1 MKNKTR
7 LNKLFASALVMGC
20 TLGFASCDNDDTAT
34 PPTIVSTQ
42 SMYGD
47 YTGVMTS
54 LTIVPYEEESTDTPE
69 GTAIT
74 ATVDNDTIY
83 LTDFPIKD
91 IVLSIVDDET
101 TADQI
106 VEAVGQVDYKIG
118 YTPTLSAAKDSI
130 LFTLDPK
137 PLKLSVNI
145 PGTEEG
151 ESLPTAIEVKV
162 QAAEGANYEG
172 KTTALKFGFQA
183 SEVLIGED
191 QTPLEGFTP
200 TTFDFT
206 TVKSRK

>member
-1 MKNKTR
+1 M
-7 LNKLFASALVMGC
+7 
-20 TLGFASCDNDDTAT
+20 GFASCDNDDTAT

-91 IVLSIVDDET
+91 IVLSIVGDET

-151 ESLPTAIEVKV
+151 ESLPTAIEIKV

>member
-20 TLGFASCDNDDTAT
+20 TLGFVSCDNDDTAT

-54 LTIVPYEEESTDTPE
+54 LTIVPYEKESTDTPE

-91 IVLSIVDDET
+91 IVLSIVGDET

-106 VEAVGQVDYKIG
+106 VEAVDQVDYKIG

-151 ESLPTAIEVKV
+151 ESLPTAIEIKV

>member
-20 TLGFASCDNDDTAT
+20 TLGFASCDNDDTAA

-91 IVLSIVDDET
+91 IVLSIVGDET

-145 PGTEEG
+145 PGTEEE

>member
-20 TLGFASCDNDDTAT
+20 TLSFASCDNDDTAA

-91 IVLSIVDDET
+91 IVLSIVGDET

>member
-83 LTDFPIKD
+83 LTDFPIKN
-91 IVLSIVDDET
+91 IVLSIVGDET

-151 ESLPTAIEVKV
+151 ESLPTAIEVQV

>member
-91 IVLSIVDDET
+91 
-101 TADQI
+101 QI

-151 ESLPTAIEVKV
+151 ESLPTAIEIKV

>member
-91 IVLSIVDDET
+91 IVLSIVGDET

-106 VEAVGQVDYKIG
+106 VETVGQVDYKIG

-130 LFTLDPK
+130 LFTLAPK

-151 ESLPTAIEVKV
+151 ESLPTAIEIKV

>member
-1 MKNKTR
+1 
-7 LNKLFASALVMGC
+7 MGC
-20 TLGFASCDNDDTAT
+20 TLGFASCDNDDTAA

-91 IVLSIVDDET
+91 IVLSIVGDET

-151 ESLPTAIEVKV
+151 ESLPTAIEIKV